1 MTETA
6 IGNKI
11 VISYDAFNN
20 LRKLKDDLESLL
32 ETIEIMNDETL
43 MKGVERS
50 RDDVKA
56 GRVHRMKDVGEIDEI
71 WA

>member
-6 IGNKI
+6 IENKI

-43 MKGVERS
+43 MKGIERS

-56 GRVHRMKDVGEIDEI
+56 GRVHQMKDVSELDEI